1 MYNGI
6 GLKTARGSGTNG
18 FVQRNM
24 SYIRP
29 SRMLEFSKRM
39 EPEIMEPKMKNQ
51 DKAILEHQVKREIE
65 VFLMDLEDKM
75 KEQGYVCCTHGLW
88 DRYSQ
93 EEIDSRVAG
102 ERKMRLSQLDEKVS
116 GLIEKRKKEEEGEG
130 EELHDYRGEEGKRIW
145 MESGKK
151 RSPSREHRKRSR
163 SHSRSR
169 SRSHSHHHRH
179 HHRH

>member
-1 MYNGI
+1 MIPSNLPLPFSILEEEVKSPCTISFVCFLEPLFSSPMYNGI

-75 KEQGYVCCTHGLW
+75 KEQGYARYTHG
-88 DRYSQ
+88 
-93 EEIDSRVAG
+93 
-102 ERKMRLSQLDEKVS
+102 
-116 GLIEKRKKEEEGEG
+116 
-130 EELHDYRGEEGKRIW
+130 
-145 MESGKK
+145 
-151 RSPSREHRKRSR
+151 
-163 SHSRSR
+163 
-169 SRSHSHHHRH
+169 
-179 HHRH
+179 

>member
-39 EPEIMEPKMKNQ
+39 EPEILEPKMKNQ

-75 KEQGYVCCTHGLW
+75 KEQGYSFRMCCSL
-88 DRYSQ
+88 DSYSQ
-93 EEIDSRVAG
+93 EEIDSRIAG
-102 ERKMRLSQLDEKVS
+102 ERKMRLSQLEEKVS

-145 MESGKK
+145 MESGK

-169 SRSHSHHHRH
+169 SRSHHHHRH

>member
-75 KEQGYVCCTHGLW
+75 KEKGMRVVRMVDG
-88 DRYSQ
+88 
-93 EEIDSRVAG
+93 IDIV
-102 ERKMRLSQLDEKVS
+102 
-116 GLIEKRKKEEEGEG
+116 
-130 EELHDYRGEEGKRIW
+130 
-145 MESGKK
+145 
-151 RSPSREHRKRSR
+151 RKRLIVVLLGNAR
-163 SHSRSR
+163 CV
-169 SRSHSHHHRH
+169 
-179 HHRH
+179 